1 MGEMADYTLD
11 QIIDAEDYRLL
22 YRTGGMS
29 DAMAYDLGII
39 DELGYYSHP
48 PMFLPRVT
56 TKTCKHCGTK
66 GLVWKNTGNGWRLAT
81 ANGELHTCDKY
92 VRQKMTDNM
101 TEYAP

>member
-11 QIIDAEDYRLL
+11 QVMDAEDDRFL

-39 DELGYYSHP
+39 DELGGYSHP

-56 TKTCKHCGTK
+56 TKACKHCGMK
-66 GLVWKNTGNGWRLAT
+66 GLIWKDTGNGWRLA
-81 ANGELHTCDKY
+81 AQNCELHTCAQHKL
-92 VRQKMTDNM
+92 
-101 TEYAP
+101 